1 MILAEID
8 KVFGKFAIFAR
19 SELPARRAMLTGLPM
34 DFNNLP
40 VLQMMT
46 KKMSWLSHRTE
57 IISQNVAHGDTP
69 CFKAKDLKQV
79 SFRDLVRKEGNQNGF
94 PPNRTHG
101 THLVGLQART
111 PFATEGAPD
120 AHETTLDKN
129 DVSIE
134 QQLTKLGETQMAYQ
148 TTLNLYRKHLELLRT
163 ALTRPGR

>member
-1 MILAEID
+1 
-8 KVFGKFAIFAR
+8 
-19 SELPARRAMLTGLPM
+19 M

-69 CFKAKDLKQV
+69 GFKAKDLKQV
-79 SFRDLVRKEGNQNGF
+79 SFQDLVRKEGNLASF
-94 PPNRTHG
+94 APSRTSNN
-101 THLVGLQART
+101 HLVGLNART
-111 PFATEGAPD
+111 PFATEHAPD
-120 AHETTLDKN
+120 AYEQTLDKN

-148 TTLNLYRKHLELLRT
+148 TTLNLYRKHLDLLRT

>member
-1 MILAEID
+1 
-8 KVFGKFAIFAR
+8 
-19 SELPARRAMLTGLPM
+19 M

-69 CFKAKDLKQV
+69 GFKAKDLKQV
-79 SFRDLVRKEGNQNGF
+79 SFKDLVRKEGNQNGF
-94 PPNRTHG
+94 PPSRTHG

-111 PFATEGAPD
+111 PFATEKSPD

-148 TTLNLYRKHLELLRT
+148 TTLNLYRKHLDLLRM

>member
-1 MILAEID
+1 
-8 KVFGKFAIFAR
+8 
-19 SELPARRAMLTGLPM
+19 M

-46 KKMSWLSHRTE
+46 KKMSWLSNRTE

-69 CFKAKDLKQV
+69 GFKAKDLKQV
-79 SFRDLVRKEGNQNGF
+79 SFQDLVRKEGNQNGF
-94 PPNRTHG
+94 QPSRTNK

-111 PFATEGAPD
+111 PFATERAPD
-120 AHETTLDKN
+120 AYETTLDKN

-134 QQLTKLGETQMAYQ
+134 QQLTKLGETQIAYQ
-148 TTLNLYRKHLELLRT
+148 TTLNLYRKHLDLLRT